1 MDFYH
6 NSQFTYL
13 DGSQVN
19 FASTWQKK
27 LHEPSSHQLYY
38 LSAGNVSFSLNDK
51 AILLKKNFLYLIP
64 AATPIALQGKSKGQ
78 LFNCSFD
85 AKLYQNLELFDLIQ
99 LPHFLKAKNSL
110 LTQKLFEQLI
120 GKNQDNDF
128 ERSAIIQLLLCPF
141 LKHAQIKEGSQALNR
156 LVPVFDYIEKNIKY
170 SPRLE
175 DLAKLIDLDKNYFTS
190 FFRKSTGI
198 SPGQYIQQRKIK
210 TACEMLANH
219 SSVSQITEELDFYD
233 TSHFCR
239 IFKKEM
245 NETPKIFLK
254 RIKLELK

>member
-13 DGSQVN
+13 DGAQVN

-27 LHEPSSHQLYY
+27 LHKPSSHQLYY
-38 LSAGNVSFSLNDK
+38 LNDGEVLLTMDSK
-51 AILLKKNFLYLIP
+51 VLTLKKKSLYLIP
-64 AATPIALQGKSKGQ
+64 AATPIALQGKAKGK
-78 LFNCSFD
+78 LFKCSFD
-85 AKLYQNLELFDLIQ
+85 AKVYQNLDLFDLVQ
-99 LPHFLKAKNSL
+99 LPHFLKAEKNL
-110 LTQKLFEQLI
+110 LTEQLFKQLI
-120 GKNQDNDF
+120 NKNQQDAF
-128 ERSAIIQLLLCPF
+128 ERATIIQLLLCPF
-141 LKHAQIKEGSQALNR
+141 LKLAQKKEGSQALSR
-156 LVPVFDYIEKNIKY
+156 LVPIFDYIEKNIKY

-175 DLAKLIDLDKNYFTS
+175 DLAKLIDLDKNYFNS
-190 FFRKSTGI
+190 FFRKSMGL

-210 TACEMLANH
+210 TACDMLANH
-219 SSVSQITEELDFYD
+219 VNVSKITQELDFYD

-245 NETPKIFLK
+245 NETPKSFLK